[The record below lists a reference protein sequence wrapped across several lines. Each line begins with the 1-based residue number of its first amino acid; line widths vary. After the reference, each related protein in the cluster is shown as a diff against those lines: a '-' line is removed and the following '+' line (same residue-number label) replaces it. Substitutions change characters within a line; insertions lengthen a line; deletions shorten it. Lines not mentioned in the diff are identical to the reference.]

1 MKKLLALLMVL
12 AMTVACLASCGSK
25 DDSTGDS
32 TGTSQST
39 GDSQS
44 AGGDTSFPTDGRVYN
59 DFKVG
64 GQAIIGNSTELS
76 GDFRWPG
83 LGGASAGAADQD
95 ISKLTSGYATMD
107 VDKHGTYVWNAT
119 AVESHKGEEI
129 AHEDGTLTYKMTIKI
144 KSGLKLSDGSEVTA
158 DNYLAYPLAMSTPV
172 SKAGVNYDRSGYS
185 LVGWDTYSKYDGTN

>member
-12 AMTVACLASCGSK
+12 AMTVACFASCGSK

-32 TGTSQST
+32 TSPSQST

-64 GQAIIGNSTELS
+64 GQAIIGSSTELS

-83 LGGASAGAADQD
+83 RPQAQPIRILQN
-95 ISKLTSGYATMD
+95 LRR
-107 VDKHGTYVWNAT
+107 V
-119 AVESHKGEEI
+119 
-129 AHEDGTLTYKMTIKI
+129 TLLWT
-144 KSGLKLSDGSEVTA
+144 
-158 DNYLAYPLAMSTPV
+158 
-172 SKAGVNYDRSGYS
+172 
-185 LVGWDTYSKYDGTN
+185 